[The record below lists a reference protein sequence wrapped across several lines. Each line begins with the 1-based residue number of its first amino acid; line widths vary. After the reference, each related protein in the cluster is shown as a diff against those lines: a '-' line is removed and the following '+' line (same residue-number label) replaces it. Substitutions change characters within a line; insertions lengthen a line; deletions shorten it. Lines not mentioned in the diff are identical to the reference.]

1 MTLAGKPKKPT
12 SITNENSEDL
22 DTRFLSTFHLYLVD
36 DVLFN
41 IVGKEKFAD
50 LWSITENIYMK
61 KSLTN

>member
-1 MTLAGKPKKPT
+1 MTLVGKPKKPT
-12 SITNENSEDL
+12 RITNENSEDL
-22 DTRFLSTFHLYLVD
+22 DTRFLSTIHLYLVD

>member
-12 SITNENSEDL
+12 RITNENSEDL
-22 DTRFLSTFHLYLVD
+22 DTRFLSTIHLYLVD

-50 LWSITENIYMK
+50 LRSIMENIYMK

>member
-1 MTLAGKPKKPT
+1 MTLVGKPKKPT

-22 DTRFLSTFHLYLVD
+22 DTGFLSTFHLYLVD

>member
-1 MTLAGKPKKPT
+1 MTLVGKPKKPT
-12 SITNENSEDL
+12 RITNENSEDL

>member
-12 SITNENSEDL
+12 RITNENSEDL